1 MKDLVEYI
9 LKGLAGYVPLLASI
23 IAKPKR
29 TISKLTT
36 SEPDSLNKALTFA
49 GFTIALAFV
58 FQAPLVP
65 EGKDFVKVAG
75 SLLVLKIIA
84 YLTFSGLM
92 LAAFRL
98 VGGKGN
104 YLTTLCA
111 CLYITSPIYLFQIFT
126 HVVCLGLI
134 ATHDP
139 EFATIW
145 NTNVNLNEQLVQEFF
160 KLAPVVA
167 IAVAAILWFQFLI
180 SVIWFLICW
189 GVYRNIHQVS
199 WIKSVFV
206 YLITTVLW
214 YSYWWLTVLAMKG
227 LHGGVLFPMG

>member
-1 MKDLVEYI
+1 MKELVEYI
-9 LKGLAGYVPLLASI
+9 LKGLTGYVPLLVSI
-23 IAKPKR
+23 IATPKR

-36 SEPDSLNKALTFA
+36 SEPDRLNKALTFA

-65 EGKDFVKVAG
+65 DGQDFVKIAG
-75 SLLVLKIIA
+75 SLLVLKIVA

-92 LAAFRL
+92 VAAFRL

-111 CLYITSPIYLFQIFT
+111 CLFITSPVYLFQIFT
-126 HVVCLGLI
+126 HVVSLGI
-134 ATHDP
+134 ISTHDP
-139 EFATIW
+139 GLATIW
-145 NTNVNLNEQLVQEFF
+145 NTNLSLTEQQIHEFF
-160 KLAPVVA
+160 KRAPGAA
-167 IAVAAILWFQFLI
+167 IAFSVTLMIQFLS

-189 GVYRNIHQVS
+189 GAYRNIHQVS
-199 WIKSVFV
+199 RIRSAFV

-227 LHGGVLFPMG
+227 LHGGAQFPMG